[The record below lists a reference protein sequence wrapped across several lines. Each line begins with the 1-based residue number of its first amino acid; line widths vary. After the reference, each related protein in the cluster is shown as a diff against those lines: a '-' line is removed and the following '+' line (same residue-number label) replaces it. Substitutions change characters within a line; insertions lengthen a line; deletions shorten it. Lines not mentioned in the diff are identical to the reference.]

1 MKLNLATRL
10 AWRYVFSTR
19 SRNLV
24 HLISGISMF
33 VIAAVTAAMVAIL
46 SAFNGIEAVVEELF
60 GTLDGDVALVAAEGA
75 VVADGVGDWLASGA
89 AGPEVVA
96 WSRVIEGE
104 AVVRMGEGE
113 PLVATLLGIDPQF
126 TEVAPLEAA
135 LRSGKWQPSRS
146 GMPCVAVGY
155 GIRNRLGIHS
165 DQPTVLTL
173 GAPRRGVKLSRARE
187 QAFATTQVLANDVF
201 SINADLDSRYLIL
214 PLSEARTLFDR
225 PDSITRYELRLAPGA
240 EPEAVA
246 ERLRAQLATSH
257 PNVIPRTRSEK
268 NQLITQTNRA
278 EKWATFAIL
287 SFILVVAAFNV
298 MASLTMLL
306 LDKREDIEVLR
317 AMGLPE
323 RQIERA
329 FSLQGVLINGLGGLV
344 GLLVGVALVW
354 GQQRMG
360 WIRLEG
366 SVVPAYPVALKGG
379 DLVGILGVVWI
390 LGGLG
395 SAGMVR
401 WLIRR
406 WGH

>member
-1 MKLNLATRL
+1 
-10 AWRYVFSTR
+10 
-19 SRNLV
+19 
-24 HLISGISMF
+24 
-33 VIAAVTAAMVAIL
+33 
-46 SAFNGIEAVVEELF
+46 
-60 GTLDGDVALVAAEGA
+60 
-75 VVADGVGDWLASGA
+75 
-89 AGPEVVA
+89 
-96 WSRVIEGE
+96 
-104 AVVRMGEGE
+104 
-113 PLVATLLGIDPQF
+113 
-126 TEVAPLEAA
+126 
-135 LRSGKWQPSRS
+135 
-146 GMPCVAVGY
+146 MPCVAVGY

-214 PLSEARTLFDR
+214 PLPEARTLFDR

-354 GQQRMG
+354 GQQRRG
-360 WIRLEG
+360 WIQLEG
-366 SVVPAYPVALKGG
+366 SVVPAYPVALKAG